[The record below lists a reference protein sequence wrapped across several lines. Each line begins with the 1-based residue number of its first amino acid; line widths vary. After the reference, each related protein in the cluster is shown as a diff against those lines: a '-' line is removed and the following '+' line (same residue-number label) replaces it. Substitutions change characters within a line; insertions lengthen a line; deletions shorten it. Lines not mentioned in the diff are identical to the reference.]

1 MKILQA
7 KKCSTRSINGRLN
20 IEVNQMPNLKGL
32 EEIITY
38 PIQWS
43 YATGAHIAHSCQ
55 FFFFFKVSLLGSGSI
70 KRGQPIRKRHPFL
83 LTQWIS
89 GPISDLLSET
99 NILWPLKSMLLK
111 TQKNDY
117 DVLNEKRQ
125 YNNYST
131 AKIITKKT

>member
-1 MKILQA
+1 MTYLSKTKKKVKQHNLNMKILQA

-55 FFFFFKVSLLGSGSI
+55 FFFFL
-70 KRGQPIRKRHPFL
+70 RYPF
-83 LTQWIS
+83 WAV
-89 GPISDLLSET
+89 E
-99 NILWPLKSMLLK
+99 
-111 TQKNDY
+111 
-117 DVLNEKRQ
+117 V
-125 YNNYST
+125 
-131 AKIITKKT
+131 